1 MATLRSQAA
10 TSLNDWMEELV
21 VLAAKGKIVSTSAG
35 AGPGRDYAYLH
46 YRTDDGTH
54 SVLVFRV
61 THGKPEV
68 LAFRREAPEEDA
80 ARVVDS
86 LTHGEIPRS
95 ILE

>member
-10 TSLNDWMEELV
+10 TSLNDWMGELV
-21 VLAAKGKIVSTSAG
+21 ALAGKGKIVSTSAG

-61 THGKPEV
+61 SDGKPEV
-68 LAFRREAPEEDA
+68 LAFHREAPEEDA